1 MRQSRSLV
9 IRIVALGVAIVALLV
24 LAMALSRLDLDP
36 GVPFAEI
43 WQFLINQFRTD
54 GLVGPVGGALPGSDT
69 LVKLL
74 RTFFVLVLIIFPFAV
89 IFTLIDKKMRKRVL
103 GAILRLVLIFTLLAL
118 IIESQSE
125 MMEEIGEFPLG
136 IQQDGELAGAKPFT
150 DEEFSPASVSRWLV
164 RGLSLAVGFRW
175 RQPSLW
181 LRSGASGKAGAFQ
194 TTRGRSWLEVHAA
207 AITEIEGGGDLRSS
221 ILRCHV
227 EMTCIVRESRGVY
240 RGATMTAREL
250 REYLIQAK
258 FPAASG
264 QPAHRALRE
273 SALRLGESSAQEE
286 SDAIASLQAIADERR
301 SMG

>member
-24 LAMALSRLDLDP
+24 LAMALSRLVLDP

-43 WQFLINQFRTD
+43 WQFLINQFRTG

-74 RTFFVLVLIIFPFAV
+74 RTFFVLDLIIFPFAV

-103 GAILRLVLIFTLLAL
+103 GAILRLALIFTLLAL

-164 RGLSLAVGFRW
+164 RGLSLAVGLVAAAIAVVTIRRL
-175 RQPSLW
+175 RQSRGVSDDTWAQL
-181 LRSGASGKAGAFQ
+181 AGSA
-194 TTRGRSWLEVHAA
+194 RA

-221 ILRCHV
+221 ILRCYV
-227 EMTCIVRESRGVY
+227 EMTRIVRESRGVY
-240 RGATMTAREL
+240 RGATMTAREF

-258 FPAASG
+258 LPPHPVNRLTELFEKARYG
-264 QPAHRALRE
+264 
-273 SALRLGESSAQEE
+273 LGESSAQEE
-286 SDAIASLQAIADERR
+286 SDAIASLQAIADACR